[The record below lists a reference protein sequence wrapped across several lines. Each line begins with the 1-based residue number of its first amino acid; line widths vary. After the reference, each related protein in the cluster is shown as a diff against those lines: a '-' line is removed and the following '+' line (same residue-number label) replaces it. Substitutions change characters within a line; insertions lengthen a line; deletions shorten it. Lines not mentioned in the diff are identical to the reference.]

1 MTTPSDHILL
11 PSTSA
16 SSWRS
21 TAAKSTI
28 SGTTT
33 VLFPHRFNGGYD
45 ASAPLTWTPQQA
57 AEFVMFHPCEEPK
70 YVGQQL
76 KPAIQHWSG
85 FDLAEFLTRLYLG
98 DPRNDSDDTDGGG
111 SFSTSNY
118 MEAGQGQGRSVVYE
132 PQNVRS
138 PKWHGLHTKEG
149 ISALADLL
157 KEALSAETLD
167 PRELSRFA
175 EEFFLKEYKWPVSQT
190 HQDDRINDDEQVPI
204 GMAMPPIV
212 EFESDTFYSLGHSAT
227 FAHVLWAARKSSL
240 GTGLTWDDL
249 VAMITLPE
257 FDEKDVVPMQMINFY
272 KTISSLM
279 YLTNKDRASVVNGMA
294 IGGWEASKIPIFVS
308 QILPLD
314 FDDQSAMDTALDE
327 WRFLHDD
334 RLRSEQKSP
343 LEEKIAS
350 NTKPKTTSQLFQGM
364 ESEFDELVQEYWSRT
379 EIPTR

>member
-1 MTTPSDHILL
+1 MTTRSYHRLL
-11 PSTSA
+11 PSSHTA
-16 SSWRS
+16 SSSRFTIARS
-21 TAAKSTI
+21 TTSV
-28 SGTTT
+28 SST

-76 KPAIQHWSG
+76 RPAIQHWSG

-98 DPRNDSDDTDGGG
+98 DPRDDSDETGG
-111 SFSTSNY
+111 SDSSVR
-118 MEAGQGQGRSVVYE
+118 GQGRSVVYE

-138 PKWHGLHTKEG
+138 PKWNGLHTKEG
-149 ISALADLL
+149 ISALTELL
-157 KEALSAETLD
+157 KEALSSETLD
-167 PRELSRFA
+167 PREISRFA

-190 HQDDRINDDEQVPI
+190 HPDDGINNDQQVPI
-204 GMAMPPIV
+204 GMAMSPVV
-212 EFESDTFYSLGHSAT
+212 EFESDSFYSLGHSVT
-227 FAHVLWAARKSSL
+227 FAHVLWVARKSCL
-240 GTGLTWDDL
+240 GVGMTWDDL

-257 FDEKDVVPMQMINFY
+257 FDKKDVVPMQMIDFY

-279 YLTNKDRASVVNGMA
+279 HLTNKDRASLVNGMA
-294 IGGWEASKIPIFVS
+294 IGGWEASNIPIFVS

-314 FDDQSAMDTALDE
+314 FDDQSAMDAALDE
-327 WRFLHDD
+327 WRFLHEDGV
-334 RLRSEQKSP
+334 RPERASP
-343 LEEKIAS
+343 LKETI
-350 NTKPKTTSQLFQGM
+350 TFDRKPKSTSQMFQGT